1 MKTLKTII
9 LSSALLFA
17 LGAVA
22 WQSPSG
28 QENSGNQN
36 SGNPGRMGRENV
48 DDHVKMLTEK
58 LNLSDDQQA
67 KVKSILTDS
76 HQQMQAIRGDS
87 SLSQDD
93 RRSKMRSLREA
104 TNSKVRDV
112 LNDDQK
118 KQFDEMQQQMRE
130 QGKKGSGTA

>member
-9 LSSALLFA
+9 LSTAMLLA

-28 QENSGNQN
+28 QD
-36 SGNPGRMGRENV
+36 NPGKQGRMHRMNV
-48 DDHVKMLTEK
+48 DDRVKMLTEK
-58 LNLSDDQQA
+58 LNLSEDQQA
-67 KVKSILTDS
+67 KAKSILTDS
-76 HQQMQAIRGDS
+76 HQQMQAVRNDS

-93 RRSKMRSLREA
+93 RRSKMRSLHEA
-104 TNSKVRDV
+104 TNSKLRDI

-118 KQFDEMQQQMRE
+118 KTFDDMQQQMRE
-130 QGKKGSGTA
+130 HSNHGKGGNGVA